1 MDFPTDTTHRAALH
15 LAVAQAVLDLN
26 RYATLTGDT
35 RFDANMVALAAAL
48 ANDEREI
55 RTRLE
60 VAQ

>member
-1 MDFPTDTTHRAALH
+1 MDFPDDTTHRAALH
-15 LAVAQAVLDLN
+15 QAVAQAVFDLN
-26 RYATLTGDT
+26 RYARLTGDT